1 MKILVKIWY
10 FKVFRKS
17 VLYTPEKI
25 SIEHRINLVSTH
37 GILNKQTPINCF
49 SNKIFMSRTQIRINF
64 KTIPST
70 FDGDDT
76 FFSAHVSLL
85 DESISNSKKKKQTEA
100 LRRNR

>member
-1 MKILVKIWY
+1 
-10 FKVFRKS
+10 
-17 VLYTPEKI
+17 
-25 SIEHRINLVSTH
+25 
-37 GILNKQTPINCF
+37 
-49 SNKIFMSRTQIRINF
+49 MSRTQIRINF